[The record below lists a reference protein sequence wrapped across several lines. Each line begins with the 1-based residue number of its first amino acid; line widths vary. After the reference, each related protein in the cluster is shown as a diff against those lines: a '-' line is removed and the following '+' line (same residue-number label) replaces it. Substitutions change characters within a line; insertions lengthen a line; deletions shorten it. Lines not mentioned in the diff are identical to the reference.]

1 MCTDKQSAVR
11 SFLLEVK
18 CAIQNSCQDSWRWS
32 FSTLRKKN
40 VNTLTELE
48 MTREDVKK
56 EILSLSVLDYCSG
69 PTKDPRIRG
78 DVWIFGKVI
87 RGKEV
92 YIKLKLSGDHRS
104 RMVRVLSFHIA
115 EKPLAYYF
123 ARQEMKRTNK

>member
-18 CAIQNSCQDSWRWS
+18 YAIQKSCQDSWRWS

-48 MTREDVKK
+48 MTREDVKR

-69 PTKDPRIRG
+69 PAKDPEIKG
-78 DVWIFGKVI
+78 DVWKFGKVI
-87 RGKEV
+87 RGKEI
-92 YIKLKLSGDHRS
+92 YIKLKLSGDQHG

-115 EKPLAYYF
+115 EKPLRYYF
-123 ARQEMKRTNK
+123 RDKT